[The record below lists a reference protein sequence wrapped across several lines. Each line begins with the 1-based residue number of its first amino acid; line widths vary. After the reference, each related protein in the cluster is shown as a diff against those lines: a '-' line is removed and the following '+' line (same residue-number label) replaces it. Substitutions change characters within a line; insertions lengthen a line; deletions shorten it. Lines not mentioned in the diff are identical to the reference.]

1 MHSLI
6 MSILMALGAFVGFH
20 AFYGLGGNSVALG
33 AAGAFFGMVL
43 GLVVMYVLFSPK
55 RHS

>member
-1 MHSLI
+1 MQGL
-6 MSILMALGAFVGFH
+6 MMCILMALGAFVGFH
-20 AFYGLGGNSVALG
+20 TFYGLSGNSIIMG

-55 RHS
+55 RPL

>member
-20 AFYGLGGNSVALG
+20 TFYGLGGNSVALG